1 VALQK
6 VQNGRR
12 GQQLHRRVEFRVF
25 EFFDS
30 EVLSFEFLWLLVTGD
45 VTDR

>member
-1 VALQK
+1 MWLSRK

-30 EVLSFEFLWLLVTGD
+30 EVLSFLWLLVTGD